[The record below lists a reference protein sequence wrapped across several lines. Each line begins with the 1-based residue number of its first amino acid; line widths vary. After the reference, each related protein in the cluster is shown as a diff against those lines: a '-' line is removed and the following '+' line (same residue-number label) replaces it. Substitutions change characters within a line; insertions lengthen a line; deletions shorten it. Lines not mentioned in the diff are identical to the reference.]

1 MSACT
6 GMTRAGKTCQ
16 ITSHSSMK
24 DSNGRLVA
32 LPLRHGSPCCLIHA
46 KPFVHCPADLASV
59 SGPIVLMFL
68 DLETTSTD
76 VTTCRIVEFACC
88 SLPGA
93 NFAAVVKVPNEILAE
108 PSARAAAMV
117 HGIKDSEIL
126 EGALF
131 PVVWGR
137 FLDFVENL
145 LNNYVVD
152 TDEDEDGASQGPSPS
167 SLAWSPR
174 SPPLPRPPDRPA
186 ALICAAHNGYTLV
199 QETKT
204 KKNSEHRVR
213 AASLSITRYRFD
225 FPVLLFEIVRHGLSL
240 VPLRRFLFVDTLEVL
255 TAAKDE
261 VSACLKLQ
269 CLARAVCTPS
279 DLRAHRAQ

>member
-1 MSACT
+1 MHRDNPRREDMPDNIAQLDERFEWSPC
-6 GMTRAGKTCQ
+6 AG
-16 ITSHSSMK
+16 
-24 DSNGRLVA
+24 
-32 LPLRHGSPCCLIHA
+32 PLRHGSPFCLIHA

-117 HGIKDSEIL
+117 HGVKDSEIL

-137 FLDFVENL
+137 FLEFVENL

-167 SLAWSPR
+167 SLAWSPP

>member
-1 MSACT
+1 MKMSILSRT
-6 GMTRAGKTCQ
+6 TRNPLNSTRRGAGKLKKSAS
-16 ITSHSSMK
+16 IPRGGIFIYKVNLTSHSSMK

-32 LPLRHGSPCCLIHA
+32 LPLRHGSPFCLIHA

-131 PVVWGR
+131 PVIWNR
-137 FLDFVENL
+137 F
-145 LNNYVVD
+145 
-152 TDEDEDGASQGPSPS
+152 S
-167 SLAWSPR
+167 
-174 SPPLPRPPDRPA
+174 
-186 ALICAAHNGYTLV
+186 
-199 QETKT
+199 
-204 KKNSEHRVR
+204 
-213 AASLSITRYRFD
+213 
-225 FPVLLFEIVRHGLSL
+225 GL
-240 VPLRRFLFVDTLEVL
+240 R
-255 TAAKDE
+255 
-261 VSACLKLQ
+261 
-269 CLARAVCTPS
+269 
-279 DLRAHRAQ
+279 